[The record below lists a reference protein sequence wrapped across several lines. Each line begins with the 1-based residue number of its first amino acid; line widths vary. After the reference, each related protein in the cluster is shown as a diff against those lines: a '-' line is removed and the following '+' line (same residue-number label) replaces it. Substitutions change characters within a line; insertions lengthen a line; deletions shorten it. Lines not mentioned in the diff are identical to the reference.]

1 MYEMYEYFENLYST
15 RNGVVS
21 QVILYRYI
29 SRFSVPTVWYGN

>member
-1 MYEMYEYFENLYST
+1 MYKYFEKLYGT
-15 RNGVVS
+15 RMNRVVS